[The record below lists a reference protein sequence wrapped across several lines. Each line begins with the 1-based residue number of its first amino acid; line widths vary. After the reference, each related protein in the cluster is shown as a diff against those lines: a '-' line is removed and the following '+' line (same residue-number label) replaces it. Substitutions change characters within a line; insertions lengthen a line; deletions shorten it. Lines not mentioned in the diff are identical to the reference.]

1 MGENEIKDDS
11 LTSQETQ
18 DVQSGEMD
26 AEEAHRYE
34 EFRDLRDILE
44 SVRDE
49 IRAGFESMKNDIDA
63 IRSGMGVFVDGG
75 AVVND
80 TAVNDLNNVLESA
93 AAIDVD
99 GDGDD
104 DVIVDFDDLDL
115 S

>member
-1 MGENEIKDDS
+1 MDEEEIREDS

-34 EFRDLRDILE
+34 EFRDLHDILE
-44 SVRDE
+44 NVRDE
-49 IRAGFESMKNDIDA
+49 IRAGFESMKNDIDG
-63 IRSGMGVFVDGG
+63 IRAGMGVFVDGG

-80 TAVNDLNNVLESA
+80 TAVNDLNNVLETA

>member
-1 MGENEIKDDS
+1 MDPDEIREDS
-11 LTSQETQ
+11 LTSEEVQ
-18 DVQSGEMD
+18 DVKSSEMD

-44 SVRDE
+44 NVREE
-49 IRAGFESMKNDIDA
+49 IRNGFEAMKNDIDG
-63 IRSGMGVFVDGG
+63 IRAGMGVFVDGG

-80 TAVNDLNNVLESA
+80 TAVNDLDTVLETA

-104 DVIVDFDDLDL
+104 DVIVDFNDLDL

>member
-1 MGENEIKDDS
+1 MAENEIKDDS
-11 LTSQETQ
+11 LTSKETQ

-44 SVRDE
+44 NVRDE
-49 IRAGFESMKNDIDA
+49 IRAGFEAMKNDIDG
-63 IRSGMGVFVDGG
+63 IRAGMGVFVDGG

-80 TAVNDLNNVLESA
+80 TAVNDLNNVLETA

>member
-1 MGENEIKDDS
+1 MAEEEIREDS

-18 DVQSGEMD
+18 DVKSGEMD

-44 SVRDE
+44 NVRDE
-49 IRAGFESMKNDIDA
+49 VRNGFESMKNDIDA

-80 TAVNDLNNVLESA
+80 TAVNDLNNVLETA

>member
-1 MGENEIKDDS
+1 MDENEIREDS
-11 LTSQETQ
+11 LTSQEAQ
-18 DVQSGEMD
+18 DVKSGEMD

-34 EFRDLRDILE
+34 EFRDLREILE
-44 SVRDE
+44 NVRDE
-49 IRAGFESMKNDIDA
+49 IQTGFESIKNDVDA

-80 TAVNDLNNVLESA
+80 TAVNDLDNVLETA

>member
-1 MGENEIKDDS
+1 MDENEIREDS
-11 LTSQETQ
+11 LTNEEAR

-34 EFRDLRDILE
+34 EFRDLREILE
-44 SVRDE
+44 NVRDE
-49 IRAGFESMKNDIDA
+49 IRNGIESIKNDIDG
-63 IRSGMGVFVDGG
+63 IRAGMGVFVDGG

-80 TAVNDLNNVLESA
+80 ASVNDLDNVLETA

>member
-1 MGENEIKDDS
+1 MDPDEIREDS
-11 LTSQETQ
+11 LTSEEVQ
-18 DVQSGEMD
+18 DVKSGEMD
-26 AEEAHRYE
+26 AGEAHRYE

-44 SVRDE
+44 NVREE
-49 IRAGFESMKNDIDA
+49 IRNGFESMKNDIDG
-63 IRSGMGVFVDGG
+63 IRAGMGVFVDGG

-80 TAVNDLNNVLESA
+80 TAVNDLDNVLETA

-104 DVIVDFDDLDL
+104 DVIVDFNDLDL

>member
-1 MGENEIKDDS
+1 MDEDEIRDDS
-11 LTSQETQ
+11 LTSEEAQ
-18 DVQSGEMD
+18 DVKSGEMD

-34 EFRDLRDILE
+34 EFRELRDILE
-44 SVRDE
+44 KVRDE
-49 IRAGFESMKNDIDA
+49 IRTGFESMKNDIDT
-63 IRSGMGVFVDGG
+63 IRTGMGVFVDGG

-80 TAVNDLNNVLESA
+80 TAVNDLDNVLEVA

-99 GDGDD
+99 GDGED

>member
-1 MGENEIKDDS
+1 
-11 LTSQETQ
+11 
-18 DVQSGEMD
+18 MD
-26 AEEAHRYE
+26 AVVAVLYE
-34 EFRDLRDILE
+34 QFRDLHDILE
-44 SVRDE
+44 NVRDE
-49 IRAGFESMKNDIDA
+49 IRAGFESMKNDIDG
-63 IRSGMGVFVDGG
+63 IRAGMGVFVDGG

-80 TAVNDLNNVLESA
+80 TAVNDLNNVLEAA

>member
-1 MGENEIKDDS
+1 MDPAEIREDS
-11 LTSQETQ
+11 LTSEEVQ
-18 DVQSGEMD
+18 DVKTGEMD
-26 AEEAHRYE
+26 AEESHRYE

-44 SVRDE
+44 NVREE
-49 IRAGFESMKNDIDA
+49 IRNGFDSMKNDIDG
-63 IRSGMGVFVDGG
+63 IRAGMGVFVDGG

-80 TAVNDLNNVLESA
+80 TAVNDLDNVLETA

-104 DVIVDFDDLDL
+104 DVIVDFNELDL

>member
-1 MGENEIKDDS
+1 MDENEIREDS
-11 LTSQETQ
+11 LTNEEAR
-18 DVQSGEMD
+18 DVQNGEMD

-34 EFRDLRDILE
+34 EFRDLREILE
-44 SVRDE
+44 NVRDE
-49 IRAGFESMKNDIDA
+49 IRTGFESMKNDIDG
-63 IRSGMGVFVDGG
+63 IRAGMGVFVDGG

-80 TAVNDLNNVLESA
+80 TAVNDLDNVLETA

>member
-1 MGENEIKDDS
+1 MDEEEIREDS

-18 DVQSGEMD
+18 DVKSGEMD

-44 SVRDE
+44 NVHDE
-49 IRAGFESMKNDIDA
+49 IRAGFESMKNDIDG
-63 IRSGMGVFVDGG
+63 IRAGMGVFVDGG

-80 TAVNDLNNVLESA
+80 TAVNDLNNVLETA

>member
-1 MGENEIKDDS
+1 MDPDEIKEDS
-11 LTSQETQ
+11 LTSDE
-18 DVQSGEMD
+18 VQAVKSGEMD
-26 AEEAHRYE
+26 AEESHRYE

-44 SVRDE
+44 NVREE
-49 IRAGFESMKNDIDA
+49 IRNGFESMKNDIDG
-63 IRSGMGVFVDGG
+63 IRAGMGVFVDGG

-80 TAVNDLNNVLESA
+80 TAVNDLDNVLETA

-104 DVIVDFDDLDL
+104 DVIVDFNELDL

>member
-1 MGENEIKDDS
+1 MDPDEIREDS
-11 LTSQETQ
+11 LTSEEAKDTKT
-18 DVQSGEMD
+18 GEMD

-44 SVRDE
+44 NVREE
-49 IRAGFESMKNDIDA
+49 IRNGFESMKNDIDG
-63 IRSGMGVFVDGG
+63 IRAGMGVFVDGG

-80 TAVNDLNNVLESA
+80 TAVNDLDNVLETA

-104 DVIVDFDDLDL
+104 DVIVDFNELDL

>member
-1 MGENEIKDDS
+1 MDEEEIREDS

-18 DVQSGEMD
+18 DVKSGEMD

-44 SVRDE
+44 NVRDE
-49 IRAGFESMKNDIDA
+49 VRNGFESMKNDIDA

-80 TAVNDLNNVLESA
+80 TAVNDLNNVLEAA